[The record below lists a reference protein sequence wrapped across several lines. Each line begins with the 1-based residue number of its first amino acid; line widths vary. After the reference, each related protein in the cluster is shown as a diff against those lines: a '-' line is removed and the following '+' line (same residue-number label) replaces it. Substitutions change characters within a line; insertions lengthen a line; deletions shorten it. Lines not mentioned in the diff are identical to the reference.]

1 MLTLFHGQKYCDY
14 VDRLDID
21 IEIKN
26 NFKKLVHDFMKE
38 LFEIADFDPN
48 ADSNNK
54 MKSNIEGFYTEF

>member
-14 VDRLDID
+14 VDNLEID
-21 IEIKN
+21 EEIKN
-26 NFKKLVHDFMKE
+26 NFKKMVHDFMKE

-48 ADSNNK
+48 TDTNNK